1 MRCEACGSAA
11 TVAVVFSASD
21 GGLVALPKVQ
31 CKKLFYKYS
40 KLSAY
45 ACTDCGAV
53 FRIRLEQPEKFKPFV
68 DYSGGVQ

>member
-31 CKKLFYKYS
+31 RKKMIYTYS
-40 KLSAY
+40 GMTAY

-53 FRIRLEQPEKFKPFV
+53 FRVRLEQPEKFKPFV

>member
-11 TVAVVFSASD
+11 TTEIVFAAGDGLLAV
-21 GGLVALPKVQ
+21 PKVQ